1 MKIFFDGGCRPNPGP
16 METAVV
22 ARGQSHI
29 RRDLG
34 HGSNHEAE
42 WLALLHAIE
51 LARWLGEKDIIL
63 IGDSANVVRQA
74 NGQMKCRGP
83 VEAHLARFHDHA
95 AHFRRVRVRQIGRAQ
110 NLAGIALA
118 ALRL

>member
-1 MKIFFDGGCRPNPGP
+1 MKVFFDGGCRPNPGP

-34 HGSNHEAE
+34 QGSNHQAE

-51 LARWLGEKDIIL
+51 LARSLGEKDVVL

-74 NGQMKCRGP
+74 NGIMKCRGP
-83 VEAHLARFHDHA
+83 MAEAWLAQLHTQA
-95 AHFRRVRVRQIGRAQ
+95 ACFTRLRIRQVGRAQ

-118 ALRL
+118 RAG

>member
-1 MKIFFDGGCRPNPGP
+1 M
-16 METAVV
+16 V

-42 WLALLHAIE
+42 WLALIHAIE
-51 LARWLGEKDIIL
+51 LARALGVTDIVL

-74 NGQMKCRGP
+74 NGSMKCRGP
-83 VEAHLARFHDHA
+83 VIEACLLRFQEHA
-95 AHFRRVRVRQIGRAQ
+95 AHFARLRVRYVRRAQ
-110 NLAGIALA
+110 NLAGIALDA
-118 ALRL
+118 AA